1 MTTASR
7 TSLLTKVGKPNSVPV
22 SSGIVYGSTGVGK
35 THLLGTAA
43 DAFDK
48 ALIISLD
55 RYDETL
61 SKFKNV
67 EYLDLISHTSGGVHA
82 TMLGLLQELRSAPS
96 TWQFVGFD
104 SVSKLVHLTKQ
115 DIVAEE
121 RRNDEHAKKPVYQL
135 HDAEIPEQRD
145 WQRLSNRLTNY
156 FWELR
161 RIAISKGFHLWM
173 TAWERSE
180 YRESGDYSGDWYHPD
195 MPAELTRLIL
205 HEFGF
210 CARMTTTKEAIRERE
225 GSKSRVRRVNRH
237 VFTSDARDS
246 QTKNRIGFPDRC
258 VDPTVKLLLGNE
270 AGLTL
275 EEAEFSEEELDEAV
289 EGLHDEQ

>member
-7 TSLLTKVGKPNSVPV
+7 TSLLSKVAKPNSVPV
-22 SSGIVYGSTGVGK
+22 SSGIIYGTTGVGK
-35 THLLGTAA
+35 THLLATAA
-43 DAFDK
+43 NAFDK
-48 ALIISLD
+48 SLIISLD

-61 SKFKNV
+61 TKFK
-67 EYLDLISHTSGGVHA
+67 EIDYLDLISQSSGGVHA
-82 TMLGLLQELRSAPS
+82 TMQGLLQELRTTPA

-121 RRNDEHAKKPVYQL
+121 RRKDEQAKKPPYQM

-145 WQRLSNRLTNY
+145 WQRLSNRLTGY

-161 RIAISKGFHLWM
+161 RIAIAKGFHLWM
-173 TAWERSE
+173 TAWERNE
-180 YRESGDYSGDWYHPD
+180 YRESGEFSGDYYHPD

-210 CARMTTTKEAIRERE
+210 CCRLTTTKEAIRVKE
-225 GSKSRVRRVNRH
+225 GNKSRVQRVTRH
-237 VFTSDARDS
+237 VLTSDARDS
-246 QTKNRIGFPDRC
+246 QTKNRIGFPERC
-258 VDPTVKLLLGNE
+258 VDPTVSQLLGDD
-270 AGLTL
+270 ASLTL
-275 EEAEFSEEELDEAV
+275 EEADFSEEELNDVLDNLERDE
-289 EGLHDEQ
+289 

>member
-1 MTTASR
+1 
-7 TSLLTKVGKPNSVPV
+7 
-22 SSGIVYGSTGVGK
+22 
-35 THLLGTAA
+35 
-43 DAFDK
+43 
-48 ALIISLD
+48 
-55 RYDETL
+55 
-61 SKFKNV
+61 
-67 EYLDLISHTSGGVHA
+67 
-82 TMLGLLQELRSAPS
+82 
-96 TWQFVGFD
+96 
-104 SVSKLVHLTKQ
+104 
-115 DIVAEE
+115 
-121 RRNDEHAKKPVYQL
+121 
-135 HDAEIPEQRD
+135 
-145 WQRLSNRLTNY
+145 
-156 FWELR
+156 
-161 RIAISKGFHLWM
+161 M